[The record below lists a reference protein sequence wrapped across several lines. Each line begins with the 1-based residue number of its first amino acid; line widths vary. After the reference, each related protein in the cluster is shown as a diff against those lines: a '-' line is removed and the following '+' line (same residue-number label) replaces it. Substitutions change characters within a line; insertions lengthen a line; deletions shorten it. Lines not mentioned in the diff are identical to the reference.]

1 MRLCINKKSHYSAS
15 MILAMSNK
23 QSSKQVVGAA
33 AAEYV
38 SDGMKLGLGTGST
51 VAFFLEA
58 LAKRIADEGISVVG
72 VCTSQQTE
80 EHAAKLGIP
89 TSTLAETPHLD
100 LVVDGAD
107 EVDESFRLI
116 KGGGGALLREKIV
129 AAASAS
135 VIIIVGEGKYV
146 SKLGSSFLLPVEV
159 LPFGYSS
166 TKSQVA
172 QKGGCTPYLR
182 TIESGEPFVTDNGN
196 YIFDCKFENGI
207 DDPEATHS
215 ILSQI
220 AGVAEVGIFLNL
232 CDLVLEADAEGNL
245 VKHSTDYAR
254 NLFA

>member
-1 MRLCINKKSHYSAS
+1 MP
-15 MILAMSNK
+15 MSNE
-23 QSSKQVVGAA
+23 QSSKQVVGYA

-38 SDGMKLGLGTGST
+38 RDGMRIGLGTGST

-58 LAKRIADEGISVVG
+58 LAEKMAEEKISVIG

-80 EHAAKLGIP
+80 EHAKKLGIP
-89 TSTLAETPHLD
+89 VSTLAETPHLD
-100 LVVDGAD
+100 IAVDGAD
-107 EVDESFRLI
+107 EVDEQFRLI

-129 AAASAS
+129 AAAAES
-135 VIIIVGEGKYV
+135 VIIIIGAGKYV
-146 SKLGSSFLLPVEV
+146 SKLGSGFLLPIEV
-159 LPFGYSS
+159 LPLGYQS
-166 TKSQVA
+166 TKTQVA

>member
-1 MRLCINKKSHYSAS
+1 MP
-15 MILAMSNK
+15 MSNE
-23 QSSKQVVGAA
+23 QSSKQVVGYA
-33 AAEYV
+33 AAEYM
-38 SDGMKLGLGTGST
+38 SDGMRIGLGTGST

-58 LAKRIADEGISVVG
+58 LAEKIAKEKISVTG

-80 EHAAKLGIP
+80 NYAKKLGIP
-89 TSTLAETPHLD
+89 VSTLAETPHLD
-100 LVVDGAD
+100 IAVDGAD
-107 EVDESFRLI
+107 EVDEQFRLI

-129 AAASAS
+129 AAAAES
-135 VIIIVGEGKYV
+135 VIIIIGAGKYV
-146 SKLGSSFLLPVEV
+146 SKLGSGFLLPIEV
-159 LPFGYSS
+159 LPFGYQS
-166 TKSQVA
+166 TKTQVA

-182 TIESGEPFVTDNGN
+182 TIESGETFVTDNGN

-207 DDPEATHS
+207 GNPEATHS

>member
-1 MRLCINKKSHYSAS
+1 MP
-15 MILAMSNK
+15 MSNE
-23 QSSKQVVGAA
+23 QSSKQVVGYA

-38 SDGMKLGLGTGST
+38 RDGMRIGLGTGST

-58 LAKRIADEGISVVG
+58 LAEKMAKEKISVIG

-80 EHAAKLGIP
+80 DHAKKLGIP
-89 TSTLAETPHLD
+89 VSTLAETPQLD
-100 LVVDGAD
+100 IAVDGAD
-107 EVDESFRLI
+107 EVDEQFRLI

-129 AAASAS
+129 AAASES
-135 VIIIVGEGKYV
+135 VIIIIGEGKYV
-146 SKLGSSFLLPVEV
+146 SKLGSGFLLPIEV
-159 LPFGYSS
+159 LPFGYQS
-166 TKSQVA
+166 TKTQVA

>member
-1 MRLCINKKSHYSAS
+1 MGNDK
-15 MILAMSNK
+15 
-23 QSSKQVVGAA
+23 SSKQVVGVA

-38 SDGMKLGLGTGST
+38 RDGMRLGLGTGST

-58 LAKRIADEGISVVG
+58 LAERINSEKIEVVG
-72 VCTSQQTE
+72 VCTSRQTE
-80 EHAAKLGIP
+80 EHAKKLGIKI
-89 TSTLAETPHLD
+89 STLAETPRLD

-107 EVDESFRLI
+107 EVDNQFRLI

-129 AAASAS
+129 AAASER
-135 VIIIVGEGKYV
+135 VIIIISEGKYV
-146 SKLGSSFLLPVEV
+146 DKLASSFLLPVEV

-166 TKSQVA
+166 TKKQIA

-182 TIESGEPFVTDNGN
+182 TVESGEPFITDNGN
-196 YIFDCKFENGI
+196 YIFDCKFESGI
-207 DDPEATHS
+207 DDPEAIHS

-245 VKHSTDYAR
+245 VKHTKDYAR